1 MTAWIFIGEHL
12 VEILF
17 ALLSAGALAFCK
29 HLWNQNKKYKQF
41 EENEKE
47 RKLEEHFE
55 EKIKAVLDEIEEL
68 RDYIRKTDK
77 KEKHDM
83 ALIISSYKFRLV
95 QLCRIYLQQGYMTND
110 QFQQINTFY
119 QLYRD
124 LGGNGEAENY
134 YNKIKQLE
142 IISE

>member
-1 MTAWIFIGEHL
+1 
-12 VEILF
+12 
-17 ALLSAGALAFCK
+17 
-29 HLWNQNKKYKQF
+29 
-41 EENEKE
+41 
-47 RKLEEHFE
+47 
-55 EKIKAVLDEIEEL
+55 
-68 RDYIRKTDK
+68 
-77 KEKHDM
+77 M

-95 QLCRIYLQQGYMTND
+95 QLCRMYLEQGYMTND

-134 YNKIKQLE
+134 YNKIKELE